1 MTKTQYK
8 QTPIGLIPTDWE
20 VKRISDATTYVD
32 YRGKTPQKTN
42 DGILLLTARNIK
54 SGYIDYNISN
64 EYITSQDYSSVMSRG
79 LPELGDILF
88 TTEAPMGNVAQ
99 INRTD
104 IALAQRV
111 IKFRA
116 KPDLLTNDYLKYYLL
131 SEKFQKLLD
140 EKSTGGTAKGIKG
153 STLHTMALILP
164 PLPEQ
169 QKIAEILSTWDKA
182 IQEVGLLLKKIE
194 VRKKALAFSLLTG
207 RKRVKG
213 FEGKWEITNFGKIIS
228 RVTKKNEELDDT
240 VVTISAKRGFILQ
253 EDFFN
258 KRVASDTL
266 SGYYLLEKGQFAYNK
281 SYSNGYPMGVF
292 KRLNDFDKAV
302 VTTLYICFEL
312 KENICSDF
320 MVHYFDN
327 GLMNTN
333 LIKIAKEGGRAHGL
347 LNIGIEDFMNL
358 KITMPSLEEQTAI
371 AEILNTAQ
379 QELKQYQEKLKAL
392 QQQKKGLMQQLL
404 TGKIRTV

>member
-1 MTKTQYK
+1 MKQKTQYK
-8 QTPIGLIPTDWE
+8 QTPIGLIPQDWE
-20 VKRISDATTYVD
+20 VKTLTEIGKVVTGNTPSRKDLTLWNGDFCWVTAKDFKEKYIYDSIEKITERGCKNARILPKGAVLITCIASIGNNAIAAVPLATNQQINSIIVS
-32 YRGKTPQKTN
+32 N
-42 DGILLLTARNIK
+42 DT
-54 SGYIDYNISN
+54 SN
-64 EYITSQDYSSVMSRG
+64 EWLYYQLDFFKQNLG
-79 LPELGDILF
+79 LLASKTAVPLVNKSDFEKL
-88 TTEAPMGNVAQ
+88 Q
-99 INRTD
+99 I
-104 IALAQRV
+104 
-111 IKFRA
+111 
-116 KPDLLTNDYLKYYLL
+116 P
-131 SEKFQKLLD
+131 
-140 EKSTGGTAKGIKG
+140 
-153 STLHTMALILP
+153 LP

-169 QKIAEILSTWDKA
+169 QKIAEILSNWDKA
-182 IQEVGLLLKKIE
+182 IQEVQLLIKKLE
-194 VRKKALAFSLLTG
+194 VRNKALAFSLLTG
-207 RKRVKG
+207 KKRVKG
-213 FEGKWEITNFGKIIS
+213 FEGKWEIKNFGKIIS
-228 RVTKKNEELDDT
+228 RVTKKNEELNDT

-266 SGYYLLEKGQFAYNK
+266 SGYYLLKKGQFAYNK

-320 MVHYFDN
+320 MVHYFDS
-327 GLMNTN
+327 GLMNNN
-333 LIKIAKEGGRAHGL
+333 LMKIAKEGGRAHGL

-371 AEILNTAQ
+371 AAILNTAQ

-404 TGKIRTV
+404 TGKIRTI

>member
-1 MTKTQYK
+1 MKQKTQYK
-8 QTPIGLIPTDWE
+8 QTPIGLIPQDWE
-20 VKRISDATTYVD
+20 VKTLTEIGKVVTGNTPSRKDLTLWNGDFCWVTAKDFKEKYIYDSIEKITERGCKNARILPKGAVLITCIASIGNNAIAAVPLATNQQINSIIVS
-32 YRGKTPQKTN
+32 N
-42 DGILLLTARNIK
+42 DT
-54 SGYIDYNISN
+54 SN
-64 EYITSQDYSSVMSRG
+64 EW
-79 LPELGDILF
+79 L
-88 TTEAPMGNVAQ
+88 
-99 INRTD
+99 
-104 IALAQRV
+104 
-111 IKFRA
+111 
-116 KPDLLTNDYLKYYLL
+116 YYQLDFF
-131 SEKFQKLLD
+131 KQKLGLLASKTAVPLVNKSD
-140 EKSTGGTAKGIKG
+140 FEKLQIP
-153 STLHTMALILP
+153 LP

-169 QKIAEILSTWDKA
+169 QKIAEILSNWDKA
-182 IQEVGLLLKKIE
+182 IQEVQLLIKKLE
-194 VRKKALAFSLLTG
+194 VRNKALAFSLLTG

-404 TGKIRTV
+404 TGKLRTI

>member
-1 MTKTQYK
+1 MKQKTQYK
-8 QTPIGLIPTDWE
+8 QTPIGLIPQDWE
-20 VKRISDATTYVD
+20 VKTLTEIGKVVTGNTPSRKDLTLWNGDFCWVTAKDFKEKYIYDSIEKITERGCKNARILPKGAVLITCIASIGNNAIAAVPLATNQQINSIIVS
-32 YRGKTPQKTN
+32 N
-42 DGILLLTARNIK
+42 DT
-54 SGYIDYNISN
+54 SN
-64 EYITSQDYSSVMSRG
+64 EWLYYQLDFFKQNLG
-79 LPELGDILF
+79 LLASKTAVPLVNKSDFEKL
-88 TTEAPMGNVAQ
+88 Q
-99 INRTD
+99 IP
-104 IALAQRV
+104 I
-111 IKFRA
+111 
-116 KPDLLTNDYLKYYLL
+116 
-131 SEKFQKLLD
+131 
-140 EKSTGGTAKGIKG
+140 
-153 STLHTMALILP
+153 P

-182 IQEVGLLLKKIE
+182 IQEVGLLIKKLE
-194 VRKKALAFSLLTG
+194 VRNKALAFSLLTG
-207 RKRVKG
+207 KKRVKG
-213 FEGKWEITNFGKIIS
+213 FEEKWEITNFGKIIS
-228 RVTKKNEELDDT
+228 RVTTKNEELDDT

-266 SGYYLLEKGQFAYNK
+266 SGYYLLKKGQFAYNK

-333 LIKIAKEGGRAHGL
+333 LMKIAKEGGRAHGL

-371 AEILNTAQ
+371 AKILNTAHK
-379 QELKQYQEKLKAL
+379 ELKRYQEKLKAL

-404 TGKIRTV
+404 TGKIRTI

>member
-8 QTPIGLIPTDWE
+8 QTSIGLIPTDWE
-20 VKRISDATTYVD
+20 VKSL
-32 YRGKTPQKTN
+32 GEL
-42 DGILLLTARNIK
+42 GEFK
-54 SGYIDYNISN
+54 SGSGFPIDEQGGSNGIPFYKVSDMNLPENEIFMNISN
-64 EYITSQDYSSVMSRG
+64 NYISEEQV
-79 LPELGDILF
+79 LKLKLKPINK
-88 TTEAPMGNVAQ
+88 EAIIFAKVGAAIFLERKRLAKCFLIDNNMM
-99 INRTD
+99 
-104 IALAQRV
+104 ALV
-111 IKFRA
+111 PKIPSFF
-116 KPDLLTNDYLKYYLL
+116 LKYYLDFIRL
-131 SEKFQKLLD
+131 SKYAQ
-140 EKSTGGTAKGIKG
+140 TG
-153 STLHTMALILP
+153 ALPAYNASDLKIIQIPIP

-169 QKIAEILSTWDKA
+169 NKIAEILSTWDKA
-182 IQEVGLLLKKIE
+182 IQDVQLLIKKLE
-194 VRKKALAFSLLTG
+194 LRNKALAFSLLTG
-207 RKRVKG
+207 KKRVKG
-213 FEGKWEITNFGKIIS
+213 FEEKWEITNFGKIIS
-228 RVTKKNEELDDT
+228 RVTTKNEELDDT

-266 SGYYLLEKGQFAYNK
+266 SGYYLLKKGQFAYNK

-333 LIKIAKEGGRAHGL
+333 LMKIAKEGGRAHGL

-371 AEILNTAQ
+371 AEILNTAH
-379 QELKQYQEKLKAL
+379 QELKRYQEKLKVL